1 MNLKKGLYK
10 ILYDNSQI
18 DLLQEEEM
26 QIEQLLNQ
34 YCQGSLDE
42 LNTEKIN
49 QIIKDDEDLAQKIAN
64 YKAILGGVETFF
76 MQKSVAN
83 VAQNYFQEE
92 KSKSPLHIVANN
104 KNRRN
109 RRLWLSSSAA
119 AVVLM
124 LIGFFVFPMTEN
136 ETLTAT
142 DLYEKYS
149 SEKPSSTTLGAE
161 NETIRLANQAYRTN
175 NYSEAVVHFETH
187 FKNQPQEP
195 IEAFLY
201 YGISLYRQNSPQYD
215 KATEVF
221 KQIMNANNYYS
232 NLARWHLAL
241 QYLKTDNT
249 TKAQQV
255 LEELLPLTEAG
266 SSRRGDVES
275 ILNSLKK

>member
-10 ILYDNSQI
+10 ILYDEKEI
-18 DLLQEEEM
+18 DLSDGEELQT
-26 QIEQLLNQ
+26 EQLLNQ
-34 YCQGSLDE
+34 YCQGTLDE

-49 QIIKDDEDLAQKIAN
+49 QIIGEDEKLAQKIAD

-83 VAQNYFQEE
+83 AAQNYFQSE
-92 KSKSPLHIVANN
+92 KHKSPLHIVANN
-104 KNRRN
+104 KNRQN
-109 RRLWLSSSAA
+109 RRLWLSYSAA
-119 AVVLM
+119 AVALI
-124 LIGFFVFPMTEN
+124 LIGFFAFPIAES
-136 ETLTAT
+136 EPLAAK

-149 SEKPSSTTLGAE
+149 TEKPSSTTLGAE
-161 NETIRLANQAYRTN
+161 NEAIRLANQAYRMN
-175 NYSEAVVHFETH
+175 NYSEAVTHFEAH
-187 FKNQPQEP
+187 FKNKSQEP

-201 YGISLYRQNSPQYD
+201 YGISLYRQSSPEYD
-215 KATEVF
+215 KAIEVF
-221 KQIMNANNYYS
+221 KQIINANNYYS

-241 QYLKTDNT
+241 QYLKKDNT

-266 SSRRGDVES
+266 SSRRGDVEN